1 VIEPAVSC
9 GGVPMKKGGSGL
21 VCDKAEEAKAVTVI
35 YYNHGDLSL
44 LALVSGCSASSV
56 SLSALEIGRD
66 SRTSR

>member
-1 VIEPAVSC
+1 
-9 GGVPMKKGGSGL
+9 MKKGGSGL

-35 YYNHGDLSL
+35 YNHGDLSL
-44 LALVSGCSASSV
+44 LALVFECSASSV